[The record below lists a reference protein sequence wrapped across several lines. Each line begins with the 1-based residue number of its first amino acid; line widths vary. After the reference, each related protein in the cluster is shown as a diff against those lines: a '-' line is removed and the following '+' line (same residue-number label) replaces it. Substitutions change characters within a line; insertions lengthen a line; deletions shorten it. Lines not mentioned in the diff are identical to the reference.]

1 VVCSVFRPRGAVARP
16 AAATGPRHPKAF
28 EWQGYWTATPRRTGV
43 SIVDADMTILFVAT
57 VAVIAPT
64 RRGRGSSTS
73 TP

>member
-1 VVCSVFRPRGAVARP
+1 MVLRIPPPAAVARP

-28 EWQGYWTATPRRTGV
+28 EWQGHWTATPRRTGV
-43 SIVDADMTILFVAT
+43 SIVDADMNILFVAT

-64 RRGRGSSTS
+64 RGRGSSTS

>member
-1 VVCSVFRPRGAVARP
+1 MVLRIPPPAAVARP

-28 EWQGYWTATPRRTGV
+28 EWQGHWTATPRRTGV
-43 SIVDADMTILFVAT
+43 SIVDADMNILFVAT

-64 RRGRGSSTS
+64 RGRGSSTP